1 MVSLQKERFS
11 KRMRYQDGKEHDGC
25 CLSKPDTE
33 LCVGNPLPLEWQ
45 QCLDIRVGT
54 SYRLNSLWTSADILL
69 VQSGEM
75 YFYNTKTRKRTFRD
89 PRLIPTP
96 PRPCLSL
103 DLKLKIDPA
112 VTDDDEFRCN
122 PRSSRGSASRSLP
135 WISLD
140 ADRREMVATVCMR
153 CHMLVMMCKAAL
165 SCPNC
170 KFVHPP
176 YPSLRH
182 VNEATSRA

>member
-1 MVSLQKERFS
+1 MVSLQKECFS

-33 LCVGNPLPLEWQ
+33 LCVGTPLPLEWQ
-45 QCLDIRVGT
+45 QCLDIR
-54 SYRLNSLWTSADILL
+54 
-69 VQSGEM
+69 SGEM